1 MILEIHDLIENEK
14 IKHVIDHE
22 IDENGIIKY
31 KLNGENYT
39 LEVKDKE
46 IIMTKD
52 GEISYTNVYK
62 KGKITKNFL
71 KTSNLLLEIYI
82 ITRNISVKNGK
93 IDLEYNIYNDSN
105 ALDLVSSYSI
115 NIEI

>member
-1 MILEIHDLIENEK
+1 MILVIHDLIENEK

-71 KTSNLLLEIYI
+71 KTS

>member
-1 MILEIHDLIENEK
+1 MILVIHDLIENEK

-46 IIMTKD
+46 IIQKEARGKQLLHTREPCTLPSGLHKIF
-52 GEISYTNVYK
+52 GRNFVGQK
-62 KGKITKNFL
+62 KWHD
-71 KTSNLLLEIYI
+71 
-82 ITRNISVKNGK
+82 NI
-93 IDLEYNIYNDSN
+93 
-105 ALDLVSSYSI
+105 
-115 NIEI
+115 

>member
-1 MILEIHDLIENEK
+1 MILLIHDLIENEK
-14 IKHVIDHE
+14 IKNVIDHE
-22 IDENGIIKY
+22 IDKNGIIKY

-82 ITRNISVKNGK
+82 ITRNISIKNGK

>member
-1 MILEIHDLIENEK
+1 MILQIHDLIENVK
-14 IKHVIDHE
+14 FKHNIDHE
-22 IDENGIIKY
+22 VDEKGIIKY
-31 KLNGENYT
+31 KLNGENYSI
-39 LEVKDKE
+39 EIKEKE
-46 IIMTKD
+46 IIMSKEGD
-52 GEISYTNVYK
+52 LSYTNVYK

-71 KTSNLLLEIYI
+71 KTSDLVLEIYI
-82 ITRNISVKNGK
+82 ITRNISIKNGK